1 MKNITSVGSLGKKVS
16 YLLNILTT
24 LLKDFFLPKYGVV
37 KVVILVT
44 NRDSFGFDFW
54 GPPITIK
61 PEAYFSI

>member
-37 KVVILVT
+37 KVVTLVT
-44 NRDSFGFDFW
+44 NRDSFG
-54 GPPITIK
+54 P
-61 PEAYFSI
+61 